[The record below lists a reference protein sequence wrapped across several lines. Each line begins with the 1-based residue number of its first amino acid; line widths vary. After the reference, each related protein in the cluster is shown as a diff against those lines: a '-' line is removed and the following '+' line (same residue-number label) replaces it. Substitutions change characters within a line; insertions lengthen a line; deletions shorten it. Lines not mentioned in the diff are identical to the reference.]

1 MSDLFVEGDHVA
13 VPPSLP
19 SDAPPWLKKAFDD
32 LTEVDMGMFWNP
44 AVKAWLEL
52 EKAYDYASPKTGN
65 LSTTNRPKE
74 IANWIKYGRKPSA
87 APTFKG
93 EEALGKIAKEFWAWW
108 KALQPSWRVW
118 PREITLYK
126 LPEQGEYGEEWTSLL
141 QEKMLLSLRYLW
153 YLQGPSEPIWPLM

>member
-1 MSDLFVEGDHVA
+1 MYLTLLNKRHATARRRAGKAAQVVDTSLETARQSELLQQLNEEKEVKEGADPTILNA
-13 VPPSLP
+13 
-19 SDAPPWLKKAFDD
+19 KAFDD

-65 LSTTNRPKE
+65 LSTTNHPKE

-87 APTFKG
+87 APTFEG

-118 PREITLYK
+118 P
-126 LPEQGEYGEEWTSLL
+126 
-141 QEKMLLSLRYLW
+141 
-153 YLQGPSEPIWPLM
+153 